1 MEFIGPGID
10 AIKDIV
16 EFLTQKSRTS
26 NITKRLILR
35 EIRDNLKLL
44 SHASRDGV
52 NHLGLIKELSNTAL
66 IQAFEEG
73 FKFKNLRKGKLP
85 ATLVTKLNQKRGEK
99 YIGWDAEQLVMSI
112 EGKVNELKKLPKIYR
127 NMETAPLNLT
137 LRLSNLFLQLRLLA
151 LFIKSGR

>member
-26 NITKRLILR
+26 NINKRLILR

-52 NHLGLIKELSNTAL
+52 NHLGLINELSNDAL
-66 IQAFEEG
+66 TRAFEEG
-73 FKFKNLRKGKLP
+73 FKFRNLRKGKVTT
-85 ATLVTKLNQKRGEK
+85 TLVTKLNQKRGEK
-99 YIGWDAEQLVMSI
+99 YIGWDMEQLVMSI
-112 EGKVNELKKLPKIYR
+112 EGKINELKRLPKIYS
-127 NMETAPLNLT
+127 NMSTAPLNLT
-137 LRLSNLFLQLRLLA
+137 LRLSNLYLQLRLLA